1 LLLVLYGCDALYL
14 ILIKIYRLKI
24 FKNVKKGFWPKK
36 EEVTGGWRKL
46 HIEEL
51 HEFYSLN
58 KLG

>member
-1 LLLVLYGCDALYL
+1 MLLVLYGCDAWYL

-24 FKNVKKGFWPKK
+24 FENVKKGFWPKK

-46 HIEEL
+46 HNEEL
-51 HEFYSLN
+51 RAFYSLN